1 MTVFTKVLALL
12 NLTGAILAL
21 ALLAS
26 TWFAK
31 SAILGIA
38 REKALESARPH
49 TEAVA
54 GAVEKLSANPKVM
67 ALLPKPTREKLEAE
81 LATYQADPDAWL
93 MGIASKARERAQAID
108 LPEVRNPL
116 AKAGVDYLQKKAGQ
130 AKGHFQKSMANLVL
144 DLRIFSGT
152 NAVACL
158 IAAALCF
165 LARSPEGRRWASA
178 WSCVLLL
185 GTIFSVVIYV
195 NQPWSWVMLRNDYFG
210 WSYLGLHAGVTLY
223 VTFKFVEFTA
233 GSSDGRVETR

>member
-1 MTVFTKVLALL
+1 MTPFTKVLAVL
-12 NLTGAILAL
+12 NLGGAVLTL

-31 SAILGIA
+31 STILGIA
-38 REKALESARPH
+38 RDKALESARPH

-54 GAVEKLSANPKVM
+54 TAMEKLAANPKVM
-67 ALLPKPTREKLEAE
+67 VLVPKAAREKLEKE
-81 LATYQADPDAWL
+81 LAAYQTDPDAWL
-93 MGIASKARERAQAID
+93 MEAASKARERAQAID
-108 LPEVRNPL
+108 LPEVKNPL
-116 AKAGVDYLQKKAGQ
+116 AKAGVDYVQKKAGQ
-130 AKGHFQKSMANLVL
+130 AKRHYQKSMANLVL

-158 IAAALCF
+158 IAAAVCF
-165 LARSPEGRRWASA
+165 LARSPEGRRWATA

-195 NQPWSWVMLRNDYFG
+195 NQPWSWVILKNDYFG
-210 WSYLGLHAGVTLY
+210 WSYLGVHAGATLY
-223 VTFKFVEFTA
+223 ITLKFLELTA